1 MVGETTKPERTPLL
15 PLRHEQGDFFVCDIF
30 DAAPKGDMASMAHPI
45 FTLST
50 KPDTKK
56 RRYEASDGASYVEI
70 RPNMIGLATMHDRD
84 VLIYCIS
91 QVMAALKDG
100 KQVHRTL
107 RFKAYDL
114 LVATNR
120 PTAGTGYAGLKAALE
135 RLQGTQIETNITTG
149 GVEQI
154 DGFSLIDRYRI
165 VRETRDGRMLDLEVT
180 LSDWTF
186 NAIAGN
192 DVLTLNR
199 RYFQLRKPLERRLYE
214 IARKHCGTQPEWK
227 CGLEKL
233 QARTGSTSSEKEFR
247 RLVRAIC
254 KADEE
259 HNHMP
264 DYTFRLLADVL
275 TVTPKQAFLDHY
287 APPPRQ
293 ERLTGAYIIPLSLDT
308 LEKAREIAPTWDVSV
323 LADEWRA
330 YAAGQKEPPKHPDRA
345 FLGFCRSWFAK
356 RGRNGY

>member
-1 MVGETTKPERTPLL
+1 
-15 PLRHEQGDFFVCDIF
+15 
-30 DAAPKGDMASMAHPI
+30 MASMAHPI

-56 RRYEASDGASYVEI
+56 RRYVAADGKSYVEI
-70 RPNMIGLATMHDRD
+70 RPNMIGLATVHDRD

-91 QVMAALKDG
+91 QVMAALNDG

-120 PTAGTGYAGLKAALE
+120 PVAGTGYSGLKAALE

-180 LSDWTF
+180 LSDWVF
-186 NAIAGN
+186 NAIAGD

-214 IARKHCGTQPEWK
+214 LARKQCGTQPEWK
-227 CGLEKL
+227 CGLNKL
-233 QARTGSTSSEKEFR
+233 QDRTGSMSSDKEFR

-259 HNHMP
+259 HDHMP
-264 DYTFRLLADVL
+264 DYAFRLDADIL
-275 TVTPKQAFLDHY
+275 TVRPKREFLERY
-287 APPPRQ
+287 APKPAQ
-293 ERLTGAYIIPLSLDT
+293 NQLTGGYVLPLSPDT
-308 LEKAREIAPTWDVSV
+308 LERARELAPTWDITKLVG
-323 LADEWRA
+323 EWRSYSA
-330 YAAGQKEPPKHPDRA
+330 RQKEPPKNPDAA
-345 FLGFCRSWFAK
+345 FLGFCKSWFEK
-356 RGRNGY
+356 RGRNGW

>member
-1 MVGETTKPERTPLL
+1 M
-15 PLRHEQGDFFVCDIF
+15 CDIF

-56 RRYEASDGASYVEI
+56 RRYVAADRKSYVEI
-70 RPNMIGLATMHDRD
+70 RPNMIGLATVHDRD

-91 QVMAALKDG
+91 QVMAALNDG
-100 KQVHRTL
+100 QQVHRTL

-120 PTAGTGYAGLKAALE
+120 PTAGTGYTGLKAALE

-180 LSDWTF
+180 LSDWVF
-186 NAIAGN
+186 NAIAGD

-214 IARKHCGTQPEWK
+214 LARKQCGTQPEWK
-227 CGLEKL
+227 CGLDKL
-233 QARTGSTSSEKEFR
+233 KARTGSTSSDKEFR

-264 DYTFRLLADVL
+264 DYAFRLDADIL
-275 TVTPKQAFLDHY
+275 TVTPKSEFLENYTAKPEQDS
-287 APPPRQ
+287 
-293 ERLTGAYIIPLSLDT
+293 LTGGYVLPLSPDT
-308 LEKAREIAPTWDVSV
+308 LERARELAPTWDIRV
-323 LADEWRA
+323 LAGEWRT
-330 YAAGQKEPPKHPDRA
+330 YAAKQKEPPKNPDAA
-345 FLGFCRSWFAK
+345 FLGFCKSWFKK
-356 RGRNGY
+356 RGRNGW